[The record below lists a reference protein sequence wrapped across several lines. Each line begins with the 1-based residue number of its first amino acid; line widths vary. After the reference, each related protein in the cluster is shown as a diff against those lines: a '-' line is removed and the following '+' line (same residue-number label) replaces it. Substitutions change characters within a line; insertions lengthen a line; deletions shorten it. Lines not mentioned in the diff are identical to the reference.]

1 MKHYLSFDLGAS
13 SGRAIVIEKEKTI
26 KMIEISRFENKT
38 YFDDGKEYWD
48 IAFILDNILSAIKK
62 AFSLYPTIK
71 SIGIDSWGVDYALID
86 EFGEIIRKPL
96 YYRNVDT
103 KEAIEF
109 VNQKIGEQNLYKQNG
124 IQFLYFN
131 SIYQLV
137 NDFKF
142 DQSLQE
148 KKLKMLMIPDL
159 IAYYLTGVK
168 KIELTNFSTTGIY
181 NPNTKTLIE
190 DIEKIGINQSIIP
203 KLIIPGEAYGLI
215 KKEIAD
221 KLQIPEVPIVA
232 VSTHDTASAVCSL
245 PIFKNNIYI
254 SSGTWS
260 LFGSLADEA
269 IKNDKS
275 FTYNFTNEVGFDH
288 KIRFLKNIVGL
299 FIINKCLH
307 EFEKKGT
314 KIDYVSLNQKVT
326 QAPLYQSYIDV
337 DHKMFQNPKS
347 MVKTIQK
354 YCQKSKQPIP
364 ETIGEITLCVYQSIA
379 FKYRFCLEQ
388 LEEITNI
395 NYNKIFVIGGGSD
408 IKILN
413 QLIASVTKRPV
424 IVNAKEATILG
435 NAIVLMLYDKEIPSI
450 EIGRTLIEK
459 SFKQDYYQPKDDLE
473 EEYKKYKKII
483 LGGEKWKI

>member
-1 MKHYLSFDLGAS
+1 
-13 SGRAIVIEKEKTI
+13 
-26 KMIEISRFENKT
+26 
-38 YFDDGKEYWD
+38 
-48 IAFILDNILSAIKK
+48 
-62 AFSLYPTIK
+62 
-71 SIGIDSWGVDYALID
+71 
-86 EFGEIIRKPL
+86 
-96 YYRNVDT
+96 
-103 KEAIEF
+103 
-109 VNQKIGEQNLYKQNG
+109 
-124 IQFLYFN
+124 
-131 SIYQLV
+131 
-137 NDFKF
+137 
-142 DQSLQE
+142 
-148 KKLKMLMIPDL
+148 ML
-159 IAYYLTGVK
+159 
-168 KIELTNFSTTGIY
+168 FRS
-181 NPNTKTLIE
+181 
-190 DIEKIGINQSIIP
+190 
-203 KLIIPGEAYGLI
+203 
-215 KKEIAD
+215 
-221 KLQIPEVPIVA
+221 
-232 VSTHDTASAVCSL
+232 
-245 PIFKNNIYI
+245 
-254 SSGTWS
+254 
-260 LFGSLADEA
+260 
-269 IKNDKS
+269 
-275 FTYNFTNEVGFDH
+275 
-288 KIRFLKNIVGL
+288 IRFLKNIVGL